1 MSKKRNSKK
10 RKKNPKPS
18 ADFLEK
24 KILNIFNKQINKVF
38 STKQLLKKLN
48 VSNSIDAI
56 NSALEKLDKAGK
68 IKTIAEGKYK
78 WKKNSSR
85 ALDTP

>member
-1 MSKKRNSKK
+1 MSKKRNPKK

-18 ADFLEK
+18 ADFVEK
-24 KILNIFNKQINKVF
+24 KLLNIFNKQINKVF

-48 VSNSIDAI
+48 LANSIDAI

-68 IKTIAEGKYK
+68 IKTSEFLRYHHVRHFGICVQG
-78 WKKNSSR
+78 
-85 ALDTP
+85 